1 MRYSEIITVYLAVG
15 APFAAEHLL
24 KETRAERL
32 LLRLLRAACMMLL
45 WPLAL
50 SLRLMRGRLARRG
63 EPVDEAAMMQALNRA
78 EQAKESLLASLYA
91 VHELAREARN
101 ERDGPSFEQETR
113 AVCESI
119 ERYTGLTL
127 AASAV
132 DFNGPPSGRELELC
146 RVAGRTGEDLLL
158 AGRCIHRRNSAQLLA
173 HRERSRTELLKS
185 LASVREFGAN
195 ETRSASIQ
203 KGRARRHLSV
213 AVIKFYGHA
222 INLLSV
228 LEDEGAVLNVARLL
242 DAECARLR
250 RLESD
255 TLPDAVHEGAAE
267 GGVWTPGQLSTQTQ
281 PPGPRLSPP
290 AQMRGWTRN
299 APRA

>member
-24 KETRAERL
+24 KNDSTERFA
-32 LLRLLRAACMMLL
+32 LRLLRAACVMLL

-50 SLRLMRGRLARRG
+50 SLRLMRGKLSRRH
-63 EPVDEAAMMQALNRA
+63 EAEDEAAMRQALDRA
-78 EQAKESLLASLYA
+78 EQAKESLLASLYN
-91 VHELAREARN
+91 VHELAREVWDGL
-101 ERDGPSFEQETR
+101 DGPRLERETR

-119 ERYTGLTL
+119 ERYTGLSL

-158 AGRCIHRRNSAQLLA
+158 AGRCIHRRNSAQLMA

-185 LASVREFGAN
+185 LASVRELCADAP
-195 ETRSASIQ
+195 RAASTQ
-203 KGRARRHLSV
+203 TVRARRHLSV

-222 INLLSV
+222 LNLLSV
-228 LEDEGAVLNVARLL
+228 LEDEGAALCVARLL

-255 TLPDAVHEGAAE
+255 TLPEAAREGAAE
-267 GGVWTPGQLSTQTQ
+267 GGVWTPGQLSTLIQ